1 MLAKWSSAQSCASA
15 FSLGPRCLTPAGS
28 EAGVRRSVPPPS
40 KSLFFSQFSAAASAS
55 LSAERGARSFCW
67 GEGRGGEG
75 CAKSA
80 PESSG
85 GVHGC
90 SKLRARPG
98 QRGDPA
104 ARPRRPVALRTA
116 DGGGGRVVGTDT
128 THLLCLAGSQSR
140 ARPGG
145 RSGSHF
151 MVPGPTSCPQ
161 SFGIS
166 TCGGLGLK

>member
-1 MLAKWSSAQSCASA
+1 MLGASV
-15 FSLGPRCLTPAGS
+15 G
-28 EAGVRRSVPPPS
+28 
-40 KSLFFSQFSAAASAS
+40 
-55 LSAERGARSFCW
+55 
-67 GEGRGGEG
+67 GRGGEG

-104 ARPRRPVALRTA
+104 ARPRRPVALRRA

-140 ARPGG
+140 PGRGEGAEATLWFLAPLLAPNPSGFQHAADSGANECLSAPAGLAGFGWAAAGPPRRPLCW
-145 RSGSHF
+145 F
-151 MVPGPTSCPQ
+151 
-161 SFGIS
+161 SF
-166 TCGGLGLK
+166 